1 MVGKAEGWG
10 GDLAPKT
17 HKFALLIFNRPQE
30 YNKIAC
36 RHRVLTLG
44 IAGNEKDFFL

>member
-1 MVGKAEGWG
+1 MWG
-10 GDLAPKT
+10 GGGELAPKT
-17 HKFALLIFNRPQE
+17 HKFALLKFNRLQE

-36 RHRVLTLG
+36 RQRVLTLG